1 MLQVNL
7 GNTAYTVWK
16 IDITFWYLLNPT
28 FNTLKIYIL
37 MY

>member
-28 FNTLKIYIL
+28 SIYII
-37 MY
+37 